1 VVDTISTKTRKP
13 DPELANGARIA
24 PGIPHV
30 PGIGIRPY
38 HARIQGFLRVPARF
52 CFLRMNTG
60 AKARTGK
67 KSAGMMDKKCHD
79 IFYRVT
85 IKKIV

>member
-1 VVDTISTKTRKP
+1 
-13 DPELANGARIA
+13 
-24 PGIPHV
+24 
-30 PGIGIRPY
+30 
-38 HARIQGFLRVPARF
+38 
-52 CFLRMNTG
+52 MNTG